1 MHMRSA
7 GKTVAVTTM
16 AIDIHPCS
24 VCINLEPLLA
34 KGIDMLLELLE
45 DGLFIV
51 FVIGMLDGVI
61 REYPS
66 MMTFVSGLGILLGVL
81 FIA

>member
-24 VCINLEPLLA
+24 CINSEPFLA

-45 DGLFIV
+45 DGLMIV
-51 FVIGMLDGVI
+51 FIIGMLDGVI

-66 MMTFVSGLGILLGVL
+66 MMTFVSGLAILLGV